1 MKKLF
6 ATLLITTGIGVLSL
20 SVYSLSQSFK
30 KVDFFKVKDVEIVGI
45 LNSDKDKLSQL
56 GSTLVGRS
64 IFDENLSSM
73 LKTED
78 AWIQKIVASRLLPNK
93 VVITVFEEK
102 ELFKYKVAKNC
113 YSYTA
118 NGKSVPLICDKS
130 IAIKSDTLLDEEKGN
145 MFHNILSKNKWLESK
160 KIYMDA
166 FQFKIYEKD
175 YVYLGSYDEV
185 IFSNNYKLY
194 ESTIKK
200 RYRSVEYVNL
210 SIDNKI
216 YVKGVKNVSTKG

>member
-6 ATLLITTGIGVLSL
+6 ATLLITTGIGILSL
-20 SVYSLSQSFK
+20 SVYSLSNSFK
-30 KVDFFKVKDVEIVGI
+30 KVDFFKVKHVEIAGI
-45 LNSDKDKLSQL
+45 LNSDKDKLGHL

-73 LKTED
+73 LVTDD

-102 ELFKYKVAKNC
+102 ELFRYKVSKNC

-118 NGKSVPLICDKS
+118 NGKSVPLACDKS
-130 IAIKSDTLLDEEKGN
+130 VAIKSNVLLDEDRGN
-145 MFHNILSKNKWLESK
+145 KFYNILSKNMWLDSK
-160 KIYMDA
+160 KIVMDE
-166 FQFKIYEKD
+166 FQFKIYEKG
-175 YVYLGSYDEV
+175 YVFLGSYDELV
-185 IFSNNYKLY
+185 FSNNYKLY

-210 SIDNKI
+210 SIDNKV

>member
-6 ATLLITTGIGVLSL
+6 ATLLITTGVGILSL
-20 SVYSLSQSFK
+20 SVYSLSESFK
-30 KVDFFKVKDVEIVGI
+30 KVDFFKVKYVEIAGI

-56 GSTLVGRS
+56 GSTLVGKN

-102 ELFKYKVAKNC
+102 ELFRYKVAKSC

-118 NGKSVPLICDKS
+118 NGKSVPFKCDNNV
-130 IAIKSDTLLDEEKGN
+130 AIKSDRVLDEGKGN
-145 MFHNILSKNKWLESK
+145 IFHDILSKNKWLESK
-160 KIYMDA
+160 DIYMDT

-175 YVYLGSYDEV
+175 YVFLGSYNEV
-185 IFSNNYKLY
+185 VFSNNYELY
-194 ESTIKK
+194 NTTIKK

>member
-6 ATLLITTGIGVLSL
+6 ATLLITTGIGILSL
-20 SVYSLSQSFK
+20 SVYSLSNSFK
-30 KVDFFKVKDVEIVGI
+30 KVDFFKVKHVEIAGI
-45 LNSDKDKLSQL
+45 LNSDKDKLGHL

-73 LKTED
+73 LVTDD

-102 ELFKYKVAKNC
+102 ELFRYKVSKNC

-118 NGKSVPLICDKS
+118 NGKSVPFTCDKS
-130 IAIKSDTLLDEEKGN
+130 VAIKSNVLLDEDRGN
-145 MFHNILSKNKWLESK
+145 KFYNILSKNMWLDSK
-160 KIYMDA
+160 KIVMDE
-166 FQFKIYEKD
+166 FQFKIYEKG
-175 YVYLGSYDEV
+175 YVFLGSYDELV
-185 IFSNNYKLY
+185 FSNNYKLY

-200 RYRSVEYVNL
+200 RYRSVESVNL
-210 SIDNKI
+210 SIDNKV